1 MRAIALIGCVTDLL
15 VEVEGQA
22 ARISAATSGSGS
34 MSRSPRTGRSAAC
47 SRPLR
52 SSRARSA
59 RSERTGRGSRGASST
74 ECVGGSAQGMV
85 RPPSPRAQPI
95 YGAVSIASHNH
106 DRGLHQRTAALR
118 FERPTP
124 YALQGSP
131 AVQTMKAALV
141 AAIGVVALICCLL
154 PSSAEEN
161 SRLALIVSIEGAI
174 GPASASYVKEALA
187 KASERRAQVVL
198 LRINT
203 PGGLNSSMR
212 EIIADVLASP
222 VPVVGYVAPSGA
234 HAASAGTYILYA
246 THIAAMAPGT
256 NIGAATPV
264 QIGGPLPGLPGGTPD
279 KGGKDKKDGDQQSEP
294 KDQSKD
300 QSKDQFKDA
309 MTAKVTNDAV
319 AFIRSLAEL
328 RGRNAD
334 WAEKAVRE
342 AATLSA
348 NGALQSH
355 AIELVARD
363 QAELLRQLDGR
374 EVEVAGGKTQR
385 LATKDAVVEA
395 IDPGWISRFLAVI
408 TDPNVA
414 FILLMVGI
422 YGLIFEFMSPGAVA
436 PGVVGAICL
445 LIGLYALNLLPI
457 SYAGLAL
464 MLVGIVL
471 LTVEAFNPTVVI
483 GLGGIIAFVLGALM
497 LFRVEAPGYHLS
509 WWVIGI
515 TAAVFAGFAL
525 VVLGSLRR
533 AARAP
538 ERVGAQAM
546 RGLPAEVLDW
556 SGSEGHVFAHGER
569 WQARGAETF
578 KPGETVEVANVVD
591 LTLLIRRAPARTG
604 EGGTS

>member
-1 MRAIALIGCVTDLL
+1 M
-15 VEVEGQA
+15 
-22 ARISAATSGSGS
+22 
-34 MSRSPRTGRSAAC
+34 
-47 SRPLR
+47 
-52 SSRARSA
+52 
-59 RSERTGRGSRGASST
+59 
-74 ECVGGSAQGMV
+74 
-85 RPPSPRAQPI
+85 
-95 YGAVSIASHNH
+95 
-106 DRGLHQRTAALR
+106 
-118 FERPTP
+118 
-124 YALQGSP
+124 
-131 AVQTMKAALV
+131 QTMKAALV

-161 SRLALIVSIEGAI
+161 GRLALIVSIDGAI

-187 KASERRAQVVL
+187 KASERRAEVVL
-198 LRINT
+198 LRMNT

-222 VPVVGYVAPSGA
+222 IPVVGYVAPSGA

-264 QIGGPLPGLPGGTPD
+264 QIGGPLPGLPSGTPD
-279 KGGKDKKDGDQQSEP
+279 KDGKDKKDEP
-294 KDQSKD
+294 
-300 QSKDQFKDA
+300 KDA

-328 RGRNAD
+328 RNRNAD

-348 NGALQSH
+348 NGALEAH
-355 AIELVARD
+355 AIDLVARD

-395 IDPGWISRFLAVI
+395 VDPGRISRFLAVI

-422 YGLIFEFMSPGAVA
+422 YGLIFEFISPGAVA

-457 SYAGLAL
+457 NYAGLAL

-497 LFRVEAPGYHLS
+497 LFRGEAPGYHLS
-509 WWVIGI
+509 WWVIGT
-515 TAAVFAGFAL
+515 TAAVFVGFAL

-533 AARAP
+533 AAKAP

-556 SGSEGHVFAHGER
+556 RGSEGHVFAHGER

-604 EGGTS
+604 EGGPS

>member
-1 MRAIALIGCVTDLL
+1 
-15 VEVEGQA
+15 
-22 ARISAATSGSGS
+22 
-34 MSRSPRTGRSAAC
+34 
-47 SRPLR
+47 
-52 SSRARSA
+52 
-59 RSERTGRGSRGASST
+59 
-74 ECVGGSAQGMV
+74 
-85 RPPSPRAQPI
+85 
-95 YGAVSIASHNH
+95 
-106 DRGLHQRTAALR
+106 
-118 FERPTP
+118 
-124 YALQGSP
+124 
-131 AVQTMKAALV
+131 VQTMKAALV

-161 SRLALIVSIEGAI
+161 GRLALIVSIDGAI

-187 KASERRAQVVL
+187 KASERRAEVVL
-198 LRINT
+198 LRLNT

-222 VPVVGYVAPSGA
+222 IPVVGYVAPSGA

-246 THIAAMAPGT
+246 THIAVMAPGT

-264 QIGGPLPGLPGGTPD
+264 QIGGPLPGLPSGPAD
-279 KGGKDKKDGDQQSEP
+279 KDGKDKKDEP
-294 KDQSKD
+294 
-300 QSKDQFKDA
+300 KDA

-348 NGALQSH
+348 NAALEAH
-355 AIELVARD
+355 AIDLVARD

-374 EVEVAGGKTQR
+374 VVEVAGGKTQR
-385 LATKDAVVEA
+385 LVTKDAAVEA
-395 IDPGWISRFLAVI
+395 IDPGPISRFLAVI

-457 SYAGLAL
+457 NYAGLAL
-464 MLVGIVL
+464 MLVGLVL
-471 LTVEAFNPTVVI
+471 LTIEAFNPTVVI

-497 LFRVEAPGYHLS
+497 LFRGEAPGYHLS

-533 AARAP
+533 VGRAP
-538 ERVGAQAM
+538 ALVGAQAM

-556 SGSEGHVFAHGER
+556 NGNEGHVFAHGER

-578 KPGETVEVANVVD
+578 RPGETVEVANIVD
-591 LTLLIRRAPARTG
+591 LTLLIRRAPTG

>member
-1 MRAIALIGCVTDLL
+1 
-15 VEVEGQA
+15 
-22 ARISAATSGSGS
+22 
-34 MSRSPRTGRSAAC
+34 
-47 SRPLR
+47 
-52 SSRARSA
+52 
-59 RSERTGRGSRGASST
+59 
-74 ECVGGSAQGMV
+74 
-85 RPPSPRAQPI
+85 
-95 YGAVSIASHNH
+95 
-106 DRGLHQRTAALR
+106 
-118 FERPTP
+118 
-124 YALQGSP
+124 
-131 AVQTMKAALV
+131 MKAALV

-161 SRLALIVSIEGAI
+161 GRLALIVSIDGAI

-187 KASERRAQVVL
+187 KASERRAEVVL
-198 LRINT
+198 LRLNT

-222 VPVVGYVAPSGA
+222 IPVVGYVAPSGA

-246 THIAAMAPGT
+246 THIAVMAPGT

-264 QIGGPLPGLPGGTPD
+264 QIGGPLPGLPSGPAD
-279 KGGKDKKDGDQQSEP
+279 KDGKDKKDEP
-294 KDQSKD
+294 
-300 QSKDQFKDA
+300 KDA

-348 NGALQSH
+348 NAALEAH
-355 AIELVARD
+355 AIDLVARD

-374 EVEVAGGKTQR
+374 VVEVAGGKTQR
-385 LATKDAVVEA
+385 LVTKDAAVEA
-395 IDPGWISRFLAVI
+395 IDPGPISRFLAVI

-457 SYAGLAL
+457 NYAGLAL
-464 MLVGIVL
+464 MLVGLVL
-471 LTVEAFNPTVVI
+471 LTIEAFNPTVVI
-483 GLGGIIAFVLGALM
+483 GLGGIVAFVLGALM
-497 LFRVEAPGYHLS
+497 LFRGEAPGYHLS

-515 TAAVFAGFAL
+515 TAAVFVGFAL

-533 AARAP
+533 VGRAP
-538 ERVGAQAM
+538 ALVGAQAM

-556 SGSEGHVFAHGER
+556 NGNEGHVFAHGER

-578 KPGETVEVANVVD
+578 KPGETVEVANIID
-591 LTLLIRRAPARTG
+591 LTLLIRRAPTG